1 MSSISSEREK
11 EHITYRILSLLLR
24 TILQN
29 AREGKMTVEKSL
41 LATWDLTSSTH
52 FELVAFDINGPNE
65 RSTFFVNQN
74 ELVKYIKGE
83 ENKWIESCIELI
95 ITAIDKPELFRIRRE
110 GNLGLNTQ
118 ICLMIV
124 SSAIFRRMIDSP
136 RLIRDCH
143 YKSKDHIRSESYKYL
158 LTFLILES
166 HVLPSIATNSQF
178 LELISI

>member
-1 MSSISSEREK
+1 MSSEREK

-24 TILQN
+24 VILKN
-29 AREGKMTVEKSL
+29 VREEKVMIEKSL
-41 LATWDLTSSTH
+41 LVIWDSASSTH

-65 RSTFFVNQN
+65 RSTFFVNLN

-95 ITAIDKPELFRIRRE
+95 ITATNNKPELFRIRRE
-110 GNLGLNTQ
+110 GDLGLNTQ
-118 ICLMIV
+118 ICLMIA

-166 HVLPSIATNSQF
+166 HVLPSIAINSQF